1 MNYSLIKEII
11 DLAQDFEKAAAS
23 GTTYPLTK
31 EGFMEWVTANLPPAK
46 KIEEPD
52 WEGKGNGRSPEGAI
66 STLLVH
72 MNRYAKNYSRAAIS
86 GSEFATQEDF
96 IYLINLRAHG
106 TMTKMELIRRNIQD
120 KPTGMQI
127 ITRLM
132 GRGWI
137 EQVASIKDKRSKELN
152 ITDEGIAAL
161 ELQMPKIRMATN
173 IVAGPLTSMEKMD
186 LIRILN
192 KLEGFHNPIFNSN
205 IAASELLSE
214 VNNNFLYS
222 DN

>member
-1 MNYSLIKEII
+1 MNFSLLKEII
-11 DLAQDFEKAAAS
+11 DLTQDYINAAALGS
-23 GTTYPLTK
+23 LTPPSK
-31 EGFMEWVTANLPPAK
+31 EGFMAWVAENLPVAQRAN
-46 KIEEPD
+46 EPRWD
-52 WEGKGNGRSPEGAI
+52 GKENGRSAEGAI

-72 MNRYAKNYSRAAIS
+72 MNRYAKNYSRAAICD
-86 GSEFATQEDF
+86 SEFSTQEDF
-96 IYLINLRAHG
+96 VYLINLRAHG
-106 TMTKMELIRRNIQD
+106 TMTKMELIRRNVQD

-137 EQVASIKDKRSKELN
+137 EQVASSKDKRSKELS
-152 ITDEGIAAL
+152 ITDKGLAAL

-173 IVAGPLTSMEKMD
+173 IVSGPLTLSEKFE

-192 KLEGFHNPIFNSN
+192 KLEDFHNPIFNSN
-205 IAASELLSE
+205 IATSELLSE
-214 VNNNFLYS
+214 VSSNILFS

>member
-1 MNYSLIKEII
+1 MNYSLLKQII
-11 DLAQDFEKAAAS
+11 DLAQSYENAAALGNLS
-23 GTTYPLTK
+23 PTSK
-31 EGFMEWVTANLPPAK
+31 EGFMAWVAENLPVAQRAN
-46 KIEEPD
+46 EPRWD
-52 WEGKGNGRSPEGAI
+52 GKENGRSAEGAI

-72 MNRYAKNYSRAAIS
+72 MNRYAKNYSKAAICD
-86 GSEFATQEDF
+86 SEFSTQEDF
-96 IYLINLRAHG
+96 VYLINLRAHG
-106 TMTKMELIRRNIQD
+106 TMTKMELIRRNVQD

-137 EQVASIKDKRSKELN
+137 EQAASSKDKRSKELS
-152 ITDEGIAAL
+152 ITDKGVAAL

-173 IVAGPLTSMEKMD
+173 IVSGPLTLSEKLE

-192 KLEGFHNPIFNSN
+192 KLEDFHNPIFNSN
-205 IAASELLSE
+205 IATSKLLSE
-214 VNNNFLYS
+214 VSNNILFS